1 MQSVGQP
8 EAEVKTGRGMNR
20 TAISHPAQKR
30 VPPKRLVFSLLEER
44 EKLQGTRGGGGGGGV
59 GIDKGINVRERAE
72 DGHSFSTILLHM
84 VPRPQ
89 NSSLSLFTPIL

>member
-1 MQSVGQP
+1 MLSVRQP
-8 EAEVKTGRGMNR
+8 EAARGENGARNERTNR

-44 EKLQGTRGGGGGGGV
+44 EKLQGTRGAEEGGV
-59 GIDKGINVRERAE
+59 GIDKGINVREWVA

-84 VPRPQ
+84 VPRP
-89 NSSLSLFTPIL
+89 